1 MKKRT
6 LLYVGIG
13 LLILGVGIVIFSLKF
28 NPSRKMTFEACT
40 LAGGEA
46 WRVDPYDPE
55 ICPVCVE
62 YLACEEQNKGVADIR
77 EVCPQVMA
85 CAEWMDD
92 NFPYSDTCPNGK
104 QKIGEISDAA
114 IWLQCCK

>member
-6 LLYVGIG
+6 LLYFGIG
-13 LLILGVGIVIFSLKF
+13 FLILGIGIAIYYLKF
-28 NPSRKMTFEACT
+28 DPSRKMTFEACT
-40 LAGGEA
+40 NAGGVA
-46 WRVDPYDPE
+46 WRVDPYDPQ
-55 ICPVCVE
+55 ICPACTE
-62 YLACEEQNKGVADIR
+62 YLVCEEQNKDAADIR

-85 CAEWMDD
+85 CAECMDV

-114 IWLQCCK
+114 IWFQCCK